1 MIIEFLCN
9 IFFGLAN
16 LLVSILPTFPSFD
29 NLNVDL
35 APFFSIIKLINMFID
50 IRVLGS
56 CMVLILLV
64 YNLKFIW
71 SIFMWLVRKIPGV
84 S

>member
-1 MIIEFLCN
+1 MIVEFLCN

-16 LLVSILPTFPSFD
+16 LIVGVLPTFPSFS
-29 NLNVDL
+29 NLNANL
-35 APFFSIIKLINMFID
+35 QPFFTVVRAVNSFID
-50 IRVLGS
+50 LRVLGS
-56 CMVLILLV
+56 CLLTILIVLNI
-64 YNLKFIW
+64 KFIW